1 MAPKRRPGPNPT
13 QERGSG
19 SQDDPA
25 ELRAAAI
32 AEAQARALGAR
43 LAAAEAERVALELER
58 IVRELE
64 GGPLTPLGTPRSTE
78 ATEFPPNPSQSGY
91 RWWFSREFPALED
104 GIWTAKALQNEGVDP
119 EVPHAQGLLLGF
131 KTSDPTLRRAKEA
144 GVQTSIVH
152 WY

>member
-1 MAPKRRPGPNPT
+1 MAPKRRPGAESS

-25 ELRAAAI
+25 LRAAAI

-64 GGPLTPLGTPRSTE
+64 GGPLTPEGTPRSTE
-78 ATEFPPNPSQSGY
+78 ATEFPPYPSQSGN
-91 RWWFSREFPALED
+91 RWWFAREYPELED
-104 GIWTAKALQNEGVDP
+104 GILTAKGLQNEGVDP
-119 EVPHAQGLLLGF
+119 EVPRARGSLLGF
-131 KTSDPTLRRAKEA
+131 KTSDPTLRRAKET
-144 GVQTSIVH
+144 GVRTSVVH

>member
-1 MAPKRRPGPNPT
+1 MVRRPGRSESP
-13 QERGSG
+13 QARGTG
-19 SQDDPA
+19 SQDDPG
-25 ELRAAAI
+25 LREAAI
-32 AEAQARALGAR
+32 AEAKARALGAR

-131 KTSDPTLRRAKEA
+131 KTSDPTLRRAKET
-144 GVQTSIVH
+144 GVKTSIVH